1 MRIAIVGSGISG
13 LICAHVLG
21 PHHDVVLFEADSRFG
36 GHSNTVMVTEDA
48 TTHSIDT
55 GFIVHNDRNYPNL
68 VRLFDELGM
77 ETVDSEMSFAVTDRQ
92 TGFTYR
98 ATNLNSVFADRKN
111 LLRPTM
117 WRMLADIVR
126 FYRDGNAYLNNPELP
141 DTSIGKF
148 CDDRGYSD
156 AFMDLHLIPMGA
168 AVWSASPK
176 TFDEFPARSLL
187 YFLSNHGLLGVRDRP
202 LWKTLAGG
210 SRTYVEK
217 ILDLFGGEALRAT
230 PVQSIERSSDFV
242 TVSTEVQSREFDQV
256 VLACHSDQAL
266 RLLSDPTAAESDV
279 LGAMTYQPNTATLH
293 TDSALMSPKRSA
305 WAAWNYERL
314 SGTEEAAPITYDLTS
329 LQRLDTETHYFVS
342 LNSEDRID
350 PSKVISSF
358 AYAHPV
364 FDAPAIKAQMRWSEI
379 SGHNRTHFCGAYW
392 SYGFHEDGIK
402 SGLRVCDALGTK
414 WKHQHL

>member
-21 PHHDVVLFEADSRFG
+21 PHHDVVLYEADSRFG
-36 GHSNTVMVTEDA
+36 GHSNTVMVTEDE

-68 VRLFDELGM
+68 VGLFEELGM
-77 ETVDSEMSFAVTDRQ
+77 ETIDSEMSFAVTDRQ

-98 ATNLNSVFADRKN
+98 ATNLNSIFADRKN
-111 LLRPTM
+111 FLRPTM
-117 WRMLADIVR
+117 WRMLIDIVR
-126 FYRDGNAYLNNPELP
+126 FYRDGNAYLNNPALP
-141 DTSIGKF
+141 DMSIGKF
-148 CDDRGYSD
+148 CDEQGYSD
-156 AFMDLHLIPMGA
+156 VFMDLHLIPMGA

-176 TFDEFPARSLL
+176 TFEEFPARSLL

-217 ILDLFGGEALRAT
+217 ILDLFGGEALGAT
-230 PVQSIERSSDFV
+230 PVRSIERGSDLV
-242 TVSTEVQSREFDQV
+242 TVSTEVQSREFDHV

-266 RLLSDPTAAESDV
+266 RLLSDPTATESDV

-314 SGTEEAAPITYDLTS
+314 SDSDEAAPITYDLTN
-329 LQRLDTETHYFVS
+329 LQRLDTQTHYLVS

-358 AYAHPV
+358 TYAHPV
-364 FDAPAIKAQMRWSEI
+364 FDAPAIKAQKRWSEI
-379 SGHNRTHFCGAYW
+379 SGRNRTHFCGAYW
-392 SYGFHEDGIK
+392 SYGFHEDGIR
-402 SGLRVCDALGTK
+402 SGLRVCDALGTT
-414 WKHQHL
+414 WKHQQL